1 MQIVLLSGGSGLR
14 LWPLSNNTRSK
25 QFLPLLKAENGEK
38 ESMLQRVVRQVKETN
53 LADSVTIATSKIQ
66 RDMIINQL
74 GENVD
79 VVAEPERRDTFPAIA
94 LAVSYLSLKKGCPD
108 SEVVVIM
115 PCDPYTENNFFRT
128 IASMVKAVEQN
139 KADLVLMGIQPKYP
153 SSKYGYIVPQKG
165 GDDDVKMVSC
175 FAEKPDREKAEQ
187 LLKEGAMWNS
197 GVFAF
202 RLGYL
207 RNIVSKYIKADNY
220 DDVVAQYGLFPKISF
235 DYEVVEKAPSI
246 AVIPFSGQ
254 WKDLGTWNT
263 LSEEVAEDYMGN
275 VTCGEHNSNSIV
287 INELGL
293 PVFCDGLNDM
303 VVACSPDGILVCSK
317 EYSEGIKDKVSKL
330 AVRPM
335 YEERRW
341 GSYKVMGTKMYDDG
355 YRSLTKELILR
366 PGCSISYQKH
376 GLREEMW
383 TFVDGEGLLALDDK
397 VVEVKRGD
405 VVRIKSGQLHA
416 VKAVS
421 QLQIIEVQ
429 IGTLLEEDD
438 IERFPWDWE

>member
-1 MQIVLLSGGSGLR
+1 
-14 LWPLSNNTRSK
+14 
-25 QFLPLLKAENGEK
+25 
-38 ESMLQRVVRQVKETN
+38 
-53 LADSVTIATSKIQ
+53 
-66 RDMIINQL
+66 
-74 GENVD
+74 
-79 VVAEPERRDTFPAIA
+79 
-94 LAVSYLSLKKGCPD
+94 
-108 SEVVVIM
+108 
-115 PCDPYTENNFFRT
+115 
-128 IASMVKAVEQN
+128 
-139 KADLVLMGIQPKYP
+139 
-153 SSKYGYIVPQKG
+153 
-165 GDDDVKMVSC
+165 MVSC

-383 TFVDGEGLLALDDK
+383 TFVDGEGLLALDGK